1 MSRLTHHT
9 ATASPR
15 LFSTSGTFG
24 EVQIVATPRSVVLD
38 IQSRTRDCDGYE
50 RCHYALANLS
60 LNEVHRLRDLL
71 SEAIIVAES
80 ADARQPGLWSETT
93 TRAVAY
99 RLDRGGRA

>member
-1 MSRLTHHT
+1 MSKLHSSNHQ
-9 ATASPR
+9 PR
-15 LFSTSGTFG
+15 LLSTSGTFG
-24 EVQIVATPRSVVLD
+24 EVQIVATPRNVVLD

-60 LNEVHRLRDLL
+60 LDEVHRLRDLL

-93 TRAVAY
+93 TRAVAC
-99 RLDRGGRA
+99 RIDRGGRA

>member
-1 MSRLTHHT
+1 M
-9 ATASPR
+9 
-15 LFSTSGTFG
+15 FG
-24 EVQIVATPRSVVLD
+24 EVQIVATPRNVVLD

-80 ADARQPGLWSETT
+80 ADGRQPGLWSETT

>member
-9 ATASPR
+9 ATGSSR

-24 EVQIVATPRSVVLD
+24 EVQIVATPRNVVLD
-38 IQSRTRDCDGYE
+38 IQSRARDCDGYE
-50 RCHYALANLS
+50 RCHYALAKLS

-71 SEAIIVAES
+71 NEAIIVAES

-93 TRAVAY
+93 RRAVAY
-99 RLDRGGRA
+99 RLGRGGPA